1 MKLLFRHTLSLLT
14 TLSIISCSSDNSG
27 DEMVTPNP
35 QETFGNWSPDFTNQ
49 TSNFTQTRTGSQ
61 GNQQTRSIEVTSS
74 SSTSSS
80 TEEIIEEDINDD
92 GDLFED
98 IEVLVTTYTGSENL
112 GSHQVTSYNV
122 LEDNDLGFKVGNNF
136 FSLND
141 GVMENYG
148 YLEYEPSCSS
158 DSDNIRLSCDDKGIY
173 NIDLTLISE
182 GLNYTLDDY
191 YGDFSFSGEG
201 QKFYF
206 ELWMESPNSLM
217 GGQYDDHLTRT
228 NKTFST
234 NFTITDDDV
243 FNQLDTFGDENFG
256 CGSQYEFGSES
267 FSECDLFNFYNK
279 ISTLS
284 YYDIDGSSDSETDNK
299 IQMTTLDISVDSN
312 NIFTIKLKGGVNKL
326 NLPVTLFYKGYLGY
340 TEVDYDSSTEKS
352 TSSSKKKKFKLVY

>member
-1 MKLLFRHTLSLLT
+1 MKLFFKYSLSFLT

-61 GNQQTRSIEVTSS
+61 GNQQTRSIGVTSS

-80 TEEIIEEDINDD
+80 TEEILEEDINDD

-136 FSLND
+136 YSLSD
-141 GVMENYG
+141 GVLENYG

-158 DSDNIRLSCDDKGIY
+158 DSDNMRLSCNDKGLY
-173 NIDLTLISE
+173 NIDLTLFSE
-182 GLNYTLDDY
+182 GINYTIDST
-191 YGDFSFSGEG
+191 YGGVEFSGEG
-201 QKFYF
+201 QEFYF
-206 ELWMESPNSLM
+206 ELWMESPNSLI
-217 GGQYDDHLTRT
+217 GGQYDDRLTRT
-228 NKTFST
+228 NKTFGT
-234 NFTITDDDV
+234 NFTITDVDV
-243 FNQLDTFGDENFG
+243 SNQLDTFDDENFG
-256 CGSQYEFGSES
+256 CGGQYEFGSEG
-267 FSECDLFNFYNK
+267 FDECDIFNLYNK
-279 ISTLS
+279 LSTLS
-284 YYDIDGSSDSETDNK
+284 YYDIDGSYNSETDNE
-299 IQMTTLDISVDSN
+299 IQMTTLDISVDSD
-312 NIFTIKLKGGVNKL
+312 NIYTIKLKGGINKL

-340 TEVDYDSSTEKS
+340 TEVDNDSYSDKS
-352 TSSSKKKKFKLVY
+352 TPSSKKKKFKLVY